1 MTVKIVQVCPRYY
14 PYIGGLE
21 SHVENISRRLAKKYD
36 VSVFT
41 TDSSGKLPGKEEI
54 NGVTIRR
61 FRCFA
66 PSEAYHFSL
75 GLLKELKKVKFD
87 IVHGHAFH
95 AFPLFFSRYAQRQK
109 YVVTPHY
116 HGIGHTAIRNCLLKL
131 YKPVGKKALEEAD
144 KIICV
149 SNYEKT
155 SLLNDFKLEEEKVV
169 TIPNG
174 VDMERFKN
182 LKKERSHLKR
192 ILYVGRLEKFKGID
206 YLIRSLPKLDHD
218 VFLEIVGKGRYE
230 KHLVKLANNLGLK
243 KKVIF
248 QQNLSRAKLMESYAK
263 ADLFVYLS
271 KYEAFGISVAEAL
284 ASRTPCIVA
293 SSLALKEWIDN
304 ENCFG
309 VTYPIDIDELAG
321 LIDEIIGKEVEGV
334 KLLDWDDVVLE
345 LTKVYEDC

>member
-1 MTVKIVQVCPRYY
+1 VKIVQVCPRYY

-21 SHVENISRRLAKKYD
+21 SHVENISKRLAKKYE

-41 TDSSGKLPGKEEI
+41 TYSSGKLPRKEEI
-54 NGVTIRR
+54 KGVSVRR

-87 IVHGHAFH
+87 VVHGHAFH

-116 HGIGHTAIRNCLLKL
+116 HGIGHTAFRNFLLKL
-131 YKPVGKKALEEAD
+131 YKPIGKKALEEAD

-149 SNYEKT
+149 SNYERAC
-155 SLLNDFKLEEEKVV
+155 LLNDFRSEEKKVV
-169 TIPNG
+169 VIPNG
-174 VDMERFKN
+174 VDMEEFKN

-192 ILYVGRLEKFKGID
+192 ILYVGRIEKFKGID

-218 VFLEIVGKGRYE
+218 VLLEIIGKGGYE
-230 KHLVKLANNLGLK
+230 KQLVKLVDEMGLK
-243 KKVIF
+243 NRVIF
-248 QQNLSRAKLMESYAK
+248 QQNLSRTKLLERYAK
-263 ADLFVYLS
+263 ADLFAYLS

-284 ASRTPCIVA
+284 ASKIPCIVA
-293 SSLALKEWIDN
+293 NSLALKEWIDN

-309 VTYPIDIDELAG
+309 VKYPINVNELVS
-321 LIDEIIGKEVEGV
+321 LIDKVIGKEVEGV
-334 KLLDWDDVVLE
+334 KLLDWDDVVVE
-345 LTKVYEDC
+345 LIKVYEDY